1 MTDLVVRS
9 ERVVLPGIG
18 RSESARPAARVQP
31 ATIHI
36 RDGRIMRVS
45 SYDDLPAGVAM
56 RDSGALMVLPGF
68 VDTHVHM
75 NDPGRAEWEG
85 AEHATAAA
93 AAGGITT
100 VVDMPLNSVPATTSV
115 SALEAKRF
123 ALTGRCAV
131 DVGFW
136 GGVVPG
142 NAGELR
148 PLAREGVLGFK
159 AFLSPSGVPEF
170 ESVADTELCESLPIL
185 AELALPLLVHAES
198 PSALQVPTGDARAY
212 RTWLASRPPD
222 AEHRAIERLITLADE
237 FNAHVH
243 VVHLASGDAVPI
255 LHQARERGV
264 HVSVETCPHYLTFA
278 AEEIRDGATAF
289 KCAPPIREAGHRE
302 RLWQALAEG
311 DIDLIASDHSP
322 APPSMKCIDTGDCVT
337 AWGGIASLQMAVSAV
352 HTGAAARGFS
362 IERVVEWMSAAP
374 ARLARLTGRK
384 GGIEVGADA
393 DLVFWDPDTEFVVD
407 PSSLR
412 HRHSVTPYSG
422 MKLRGRASATML
434 RGRVI
439 FEDGELLSAAS
450 GRMITSAA

>member
-1 MTDLVVRS
+1 VTDLVVRS
-9 ERVVLPGIG
+9 ERVVLPGID
-18 RSESARPAARVQP
+18 RSEKVRHAPRVRP

-36 RDGRIMRVS
+36 RDGRIIGVS
-45 SYDDLPAGVAM
+45 SFDDVPAGVAM
-56 RDSGALMVLPGF
+56 RNAGVLMVLPGF

-100 VVDMPLNSVPATTSV
+100 IVDMPLNSVPPTTSV
-115 SALEAKRF
+115 SALQAKRS
-123 ALTGRCAV
+123 ALAGRCAV

-142 NAGELR
+142 NAGELG
-148 PLAREGVLGFK
+148 PLGREGVLGFK

-170 ESVADTELCESLPIL
+170 ESVTDADLCESLPIL
-185 AELALPLLVHAES
+185 GELGLPLLVHAES
-198 PSALQVPTGDARAY
+198 PSALQAPSGDVRAY

-237 FNAHVH
+237 FGAHVH
-243 VVHLASGDAVPI
+243 VVHLASGEAVPI

-289 KCAPPIREAGHRE
+289 KCAPPIRGARHRE
-302 RLWQALAEG
+302 RLWQGLAEG

-322 APPSMKCIDTGDCVT
+322 APPSLKCIDTGDCVA
-337 AWGGIASLQMAVSAV
+337 AWGGVASLQIAASIV
-352 HTGAAARGFS
+352 HTGAAARGFP

-374 ARLARLTGRK
+374 ARLAGLIGRK
-384 GGIEVGADA
+384 GGIDVGADA

-407 PSSLR
+407 PFSLR
-412 HRHSVTPYSG
+412 HRHHVTPYAG
-422 MKLRGRASATML
+422 MRLRGRAIATML

-439 FEDGELLSAAS
+439 FEDGELLSATS